1 MWTIPA
7 RLLPDPFPYHQ
18 PPCRSAPR
26 MNENDRTEEPKSK
39 SQVKREMLA
48 VQKLGEEL
56 VGLSSSELA
65 RIALPDDLR
74 EAIDLARR
82 LPQRGAHK
90 RQLQYIGRLMRGV
103 DCEPI
108 QQDLDRLRNRDAA
121 QTAQLHRIERWR
133 DRLLDEGDSALE
145 ALFAQHPLLDRQHL
159 RQLLRNAQKEQAA
172 EKAPR
177 AAREIFRYLR
187 DHLDSEGSS
196 AE

>member
-1 MWTIPA
+1 
-7 RLLPDPFPYHQ
+7 
-18 PPCRSAPR
+18 

-65 RIALPDDLR
+65 RIALPEDLR

-145 ALFAQHPLLDRQHL
+145 VLFVHHPLLDRQHL
-159 RQLLRNAQKEQAA
+159 RQLLRNAHKEQTAG
-172 EKAPR
+172 KAPR

-187 DHLDSEGSS
+187 DHLDSDESS